1 MRIQIGTIRPFSSP
15 SPYIP
20 GPYGKL
26 KELPIPEA
34 MAEAEAETEFAM
46 EAALMREEIL
56 LAKEMLAPPGIDEKY
71 GN

>member
-1 MRIQIGTIRPFSSP
+1 
-15 SPYIP
+15 
-20 GPYGKL
+20 
-26 KELPIPEA
+26 

-56 LAKEMLAPPGIDEKY
+56 LAKEMLAPPGIDERY